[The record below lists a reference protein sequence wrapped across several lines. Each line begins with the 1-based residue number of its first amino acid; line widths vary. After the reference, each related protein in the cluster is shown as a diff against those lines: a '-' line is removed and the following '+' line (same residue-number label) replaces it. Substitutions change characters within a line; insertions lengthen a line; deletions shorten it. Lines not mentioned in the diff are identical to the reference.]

1 MDNIGDWLYVVF
13 IIIAA
18 ASSLLSSGRKKK
30 QSKEILGQ
38 PGKEFHPYQPPVPPA
53 PRPEKKTPQPVARPQ
68 TKKQPSPFL
77 QAEKNARSYMSPP
90 PPVTSFNEPE
100 PEPALELD
108 FRCADDL
115 KKAVIYS
122 EILNRKY

>member
-18 ASSLLSSGRKKK
+18 ASSFLSSGRKKR

-38 PGKEFHPYQPPVPPA
+38 PDKEFHPYQPPVPPA
-53 PRPEKKTPQPVARPQ
+53 PQPEKKAGEPLARPQ
-68 TKKQPSPFL
+68 RKKQSSPFL
-77 QAEKNARSYMSPP
+77 QAERNIRSSMPPP

-100 PEPALELD
+100 PEPAPEFD
-108 FRCADDL
+108 FRSADDL

>member
-18 ASSLLSSGRKKK
+18 ASSLLSSGRKKRR
-30 QSKEILGQ
+30 SKEILGQ
-38 PGKEFHPYQPPVPPA
+38 PGKEFHPYQPPAPPA
-53 PRPEKKTPQPVARPQ
+53 PRPEKKVSQPIAQPQ
-68 TKKQPSPFL
+68 TKKRPSPFL
-77 QAEKNARSYMSPP
+77 QGERNTRSYMPPP
-90 PPVTSFNEPE
+90 PPVTSLNEPE
-100 PEPALELD
+100 PEPAPEFD
-108 FRCADDL
+108 FRSADDL

>member
-53 PRPEKKTPQPVARPQ
+53 PRPEKKTPKPVTRLQ
-68 TKKQPSPFL
+68 THKQPSPFL
-77 QAEKNARSYMSPP
+77 QAEKDVRSYMSTPP
-90 PPVTSFNEPE
+90 PATTFHEPE
-100 PEPALELD
+100 PEPVLEID
-108 FRCADDL
+108 FHSADDL